1 MKLRLNLALI
11 LTTPFVLVAIFA
23 GSYLVRWIAV
33 LVAGTILLAFILE
46 EAELPYIPRRRE
58 QKRRRKEDFERL
70 ADVIKMAKKGSVA
83 KQIVLDSLLEIY
95 EIIEEDR
102 EKAKTKVRELKIT
115 GSGNKFLEDLEK
127 VLEIVEAD
135 VNESR
140 GSL

>member
-1 MKLRLNLALI
+1 MKLRLNIALI
-11 LTTPFVLVAIFA
+11 LTVPFVPVAIFA
-23 GSYLVRWIAV
+23 ASYLVRWIAV
-33 LVAGTILLAFILE
+33 LIVGTILLAFILE
-46 EAELPYIPRRRE
+46 EAELPYIPKRGE
-58 QKRRRKEDFERL
+58 QKRRREDFERL
-70 ADVIKMAKKGSVA
+70 ADIIKMAKKGSVA

-95 EIIEEDR
+95 EIVEEDR
-102 EKAKTKVRELKIT
+102 EKAKARVENLKIT

>member
-11 LTTPFVLVAIFA
+11 LTAPFFLVAIFA

-33 LVAGTILLAFILE
+33 LVAGTMLLAFMLE

-58 QKRRRKEDFERL
+58 QKRRKEDFERL

>member
-11 LTTPFVLVAIFA
+11 LTAPFVLVAVFA

-33 LVAGTILLAFILE
+33 LIAGTILLAFILE

-95 EIIEEDR
+95 EIVEEDR
-102 EKAKTKVRELKIT
+102 EKAKTKVKGLKIT

-140 GSL
+140 GGL